1 MGQLP
6 DILAGIGDALT
17 LANLAWVVAGV
28 AVGQFVGAVPG
39 IGPVMAMAIA
49 VPFTFVMS
57 PLAAIAFLVGVN
69 KGGLFGGAVPAVLI
83 NTPGTP
89 DAAATALDGFP
100 LAQAGKPVKAMKM
113 ALYASV
119 TGDTCSDIVLITV
132 AAPLAAV
139 ALLMGPVEVFCLMV
153 FAFAVIAGLVGG
165 SLVKGLIA
173 AAAGLLCATVG
184 LDPEQG
190 TPRFIFGHFELYDG
204 LPLAPVAI
212 GMLAVAEI
220 LRRLAAIRGAARPAI
235 VIPRGQPRAD
245 TRISWA
251 EYWSCRA
258 AMARGAA
265 IGTVLGAIPGIGSTA
280 AAFFSYAFTRQ
291 AASGDEYGSFG
302 KGNIRGIAAAE
313 SANSAVVGA
322 NLIPLLTLGI
332 PGSITAALLIS
343 AFMIQGIQPGPLL
356 FEQQGRLIYGLFG
369 AMIMANAANL
379 LLGQLGLRL
388 WARIVAAPES
398 LVFATA
404 LLLCT
409 VGVYLSAGDMFGVY
423 VMLAFAGF
431 GYLMTAAGY
440 SVVVFIIAF
449 FLGERFELSLSQTL
463 AITNGEPAALLEHPV
478 GVALLLL
485 AVAAAAWLV
494 WRQRRLG

>member
-1 MGQLP
+1 VGDLATV
-6 DILAGIGDALT
+6 LAGIGDALT
-17 LANLAWVVAGV
+17 LTNLAWVVAGV

-57 PLAAIAFLVGVN
+57 PLAAISFLVGVN

-100 LAQAGKPVKAMKM
+100 LAKAGKPVKAMKM

-173 AAAGLLCATVG
+173 AAAGLLGATVG

-190 TPRFIFGHFELYDG
+190 TPRLIFGHFELYDG

-220 LRRLAAIRGAARPAI
+220 LRRLAAIRGAPQPA
-235 VIPRGQPRAD
+235 VTIPRDQPREDA
-245 TRISWA
+245 RVSWA
-251 EYWSCRA
+251 EYWGCRVTI
-258 AMARGAA
+258 ARGAA
-265 IGTVLGAIPGIGSTA
+265 IA
-280 AAFFSYAFTRQ
+280 APRAMVTR
-291 AASGDEYGSFG
+291 
-302 KGNIRGIAAAE
+302 
-313 SANSAVVGA
+313 SA
-322 NLIPLLTLGI
+322 
-332 PGSITAALLIS
+332 
-343 AFMIQGIQPGPLL
+343 
-356 FEQQGRLIYGLFG
+356 RC
-369 AMIMANAANL
+369 
-379 LLGQLGLRL
+379 
-388 WARIVAAPES
+388 WARFPASAPPPPPS
-398 LVFATA
+398 SATPSPA
-404 LLLCT
+404 RRPRVPT
-409 VGVYLSAGDMFGVY
+409 TTASAR
-423 VMLAFAGF
+423 ATCRASPRRKAP
-431 GYLMTAAGY
+431 TRRW
-440 SVVVFIIAF
+440 SVP
-449 FLGERFELSLSQTL
+449 T
-463 AITNGEPAALLEHPV
+463 
-478 GVALLLL
+478 
-485 AVAAAAWLV
+485 
-494 WRQRRLG
+494 